1 MKPKFEVQESHVSRK
16 QYILHC
22 GIVEPGETKYV
33 YHLCDDA
40 THDAAFVHFVL
51 EDIFESCNIKNGN
64 VLIKSYNAPT
74 QYKKKYVFKS
84 LQSLANKH
92 NVAIVCVYSAAGHG
106 KGLIDAMSSFG
117 VKSVLRRDIVA
128 LDHWFA
134 NSLDICDYFT
144 LRGEFHMSYNHI
156 DSKVVDEARRVRE
169 SMFIDKYVSGR
180 IFMYKLN
187 SR

>member
-64 VLIKSYNAPT
+64 VLIKSVTHLRNAKRNM
-74 QYKKKYVFKS
+74 Y
-84 LQSLANKH
+84 L
-92 NVAIVCVYSAAGHG
+92 
-106 KGLIDAMSSFG
+106 
-117 VKSVLRRDIVA
+117 
-128 LDHWFA
+128 
-134 NSLDICDYFT
+134 
-144 LRGEFHMSYNHI
+144 NHCN
-156 DSKVVDEARRVRE
+156 R
-169 SMFIDKYVSGR
+169 
-180 IFMYKLN
+180 
-187 SR
+187 